1 MPTNKDLVLK
11 ELQNSGITNKYAIA
25 AIMAIIDKES
35 GFKPQSEIAYSG
47 NTNNYIRSKFS
58 ITKTLSDDQ
67 LTRLKASPEDFF
79 NFVYGSK
86 FGNNA
91 KEGFKYRGRG
101 FNQLTF
107 KGNYRKFGDLIK
119 MNLVDNPDLV
129 NDPIVAAK
137 VVAAFFKESFK
148 NNASI
153 IQKRYGASNIND
165 FSDSITAVN
174 AFYNANAG
182 FKNDTSKTVTAG
194 KTKALKKV
202 NSFLNITPATG
213 VAIGLP
219 IILVAGL
226 LIYYFNR

>member
-1 MPTNKDLVLK
+1 MASNKDLVLK
-11 ELQNSGITNKYAIA
+11 ELQNSGITNKYSIA

-35 GFKPQSEIAYSG
+35 GFKPQSEKSYGG
-47 NTNNYIRSKFS
+47 NTNAYIRNIFS
-58 ITKTLSDDQ
+58 LTKTLTDEQ

-107 KGNYRKFGDLIK
+107 KGNYRKFGDMIK

-137 VVAAFFKESFK
+137 VVAAFFKEAFK
-148 NNASI
+148 NSASI
-153 IQKRYGASNIND
+153 IQKRYGAANIND
-165 FSDSITAVN
+165 FKDAKTAVN

-182 FKNDTSKTVTAG
+182 FKKDTSNVTTAG

-202 NSFLNITPATG
+202 NSFLDITPATG
-213 VAIGLP
+213 AVIGLP
-219 IILVAGL
+219 LLLVTGL